1 MPEPT
6 YTWYKED
13 DPVIPDGTSVYVSS
27 VSHTLL
33 MRDVG
38 EEEEGRYHCHVE
50 NSAGSM
56 DSPPATLTL
65 RSQLQSNGMH
75 YVSVVV

>member
-1 MPEPT
+1 MESFFRIAVLCIECRKVFTEFPSSGDDD
-6 YTWYKED
+6 TWYKED

-38 EEEEGRYHCHVE
+38 EEEEGRYH
-50 NSAGSM
+50 
-56 DSPPATLTL
+56 
-65 RSQLQSNGMH
+65 
-75 YVSVVV
+75 